1 MWLIFCWSCSSGRQ
15 SDEYRLLIKAIGT
28 WWGCTDSLS
37 GTRWSAG
44 LCWTEWTGNK
54 EGIPRPT
61 PPIHSYFT
69 LSLQRA
75 VETQLGLVYLPT
87 AAVAEF
93 YFPRFQLRSFTPHFH
108 CEFVLVSLIPV
119 RRNLLWVKLYVFFH
133 NRVFEIQY
141 FLVKIR
147 KSFNLISLLFFKF
160 KLFKWL
166 AFLNYHINRLI
177 IYKLNCFIFIRFLI

>member
-1 MWLIFCWSCSSGRQ
+1 VADLLLELFERQ
-15 SDEYRLLIKAIGT
+15 AVRRVQVADEVVQTHCQEQGDQQDYVEQNELEIKRVSHAQHRQFI
-28 WWGCTDSLS
+28 
-37 GTRWSAG
+37 
-44 LCWTEWTGNK
+44 
-54 EGIPRPT
+54 
-61 PPIHSYFT
+61 
-69 LSLQRA
+69 QRA

-108 CEFVLVSLIPV
+108 CEFVLVSLLPV

-147 KSFNLISLLFFKF
+147 KFFFKF
-160 KLFKWL
+160 KLFK
-166 AFLNYHINRLI
+166 
-177 IYKLNCFIFIRFLI
+177 